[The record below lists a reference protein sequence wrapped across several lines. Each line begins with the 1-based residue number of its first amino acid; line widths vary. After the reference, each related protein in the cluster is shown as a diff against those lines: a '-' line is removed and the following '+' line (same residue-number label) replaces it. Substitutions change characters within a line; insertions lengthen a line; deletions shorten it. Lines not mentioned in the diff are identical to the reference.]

1 MFQLGTFLLPHRRLI
16 LLLKSIFFYAFQ
28 GHLLELLGRLGAG
41 VNKKFFAE
49 GKFVHVSMTNSLN
62 EVASRSLNYWDIW
75 EKAAAK
81 HLFRQKY
88 NGSRGR
94 GRFYADR
101 QKYNIYLRKEY
112 NL

>member
-1 MFQLGTFLLPHRRLI
+1 MSFAFT
-16 LLLKSIFFYAFQ
+16 FQ
-28 GHLLELLGRLGAG
+28 G
-41 VNKKFFAE
+41 
-49 GKFVHVSMTNSLN
+49 
-62 EVASRSLNYWDIW
+62 LNYLDNW

-101 QKYNIYLRKEY
+101 QKYNIYLRKK
-112 NL
+112 